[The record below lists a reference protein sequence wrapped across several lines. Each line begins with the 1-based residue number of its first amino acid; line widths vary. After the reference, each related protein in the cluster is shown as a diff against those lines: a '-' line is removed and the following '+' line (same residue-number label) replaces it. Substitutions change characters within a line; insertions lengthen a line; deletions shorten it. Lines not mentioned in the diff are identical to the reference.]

1 MGSAMSHIQTP
12 VVSVIIPAFNKWE
25 YTFKCLMAVATNTG
39 DVAHEVIVVDNA
51 SSDET
56 VQALPLLDGIR
67 LQRNE
72 KNLGF
77 AKASN
82 QGAAMARGK
91 FLMFLNN
98 DTEVRAGWLSSMVK
112 ILDGEP
118 DVAMV
123 GSKLLFPDGTL
134 QHAGVVFAYA
144 APLPVN
150 PFHLHYRQ
158 PQATSQRR
166 LTLRAVTAAC
176 MLVRREA
183 FAAAAGF
190 DEGFVNGYE
199 DVDLC
204 LKIGRTGAKIVYT
217 PESVAV
223 HHESV
228 SEGRFTGN
236 VINVNRL
243 NERWQGLLKSFDV
256 DFRREVQPMAI
267 DPRRPAASVI
277 VPMRDALWSLAPCL
291 ENLRYTTG
299 GEDEIIVV
307 DDGSTGPS
315 AGLARQFVADYPQR
329 FRLIRNETPR
339 GLGAAALQG
348 LEAAARPHAVVM
360 APSLRVV
367 GDWLARLAAHF
378 DVQPNLGALVPTLM
392 PVEALPSHQLFYPLE
407 LMPVAPGGTAASGI
421 AHPRAATPGDVEVIE
436 LPPALLAYAPRERLL
451 EISRRVPEV
460 LIGEDRGRL
469 AVELRSQGRA
479 LARARDVGV
488 YRLSQLPGD
497 VESEMSRAYAAQSSS
512 NLAYE
517 RAHRENGVAPVG
529 HATRAQTE
537 LTSIVIVAR
546 DNLTLTAD
554 CLASILGST
563 HRPFEIVLVDNGS
576 ADDYRGLVA
585 KVRARSARITWL
597 RNERDVGYAQACNQ
611 GLAAAR
617 GEYLAVLHNDV
628 VVTPGWLGRLLGL
641 MAVNPAIGLT
651 GPALSAC
658 TGSQATGLQTYE
670 DVAQL
675 AAFVEP
681 WAVSHA
687 DELAISMPLSG
698 ICLVMKRQ
706 VVDRVGGLDG
716 RFGSSIHTDDDFC
729 IRAYRAGFRMAIA
742 FDAFVHHAG
751 GATWKALG
759 LDRARAA
766 AESRQRFCEKW
777 GLAPDAKVAAAVRA
791 LAKQPFDP
799 ARDHIALGGEST
811 AAPLRDA
818 VSSSAPV
825 LRLRG

>member
-1 MGSAMSHIQTP
+1 MSHIQAP

-25 YTFKCLMAVATNTG
+25 YTFKCLMAVAANTR
-39 DVAHEVIVVDNA
+39 DVDHEVIVVDNA
-51 SSDET
+51 SSDDT
-56 VQALPLLDGIR
+56 AQALPLLDGIR

-77 AKASN
+77 AKACN
-82 QGAAMARGK
+82 QGAAMARGQY
-91 FLMFLNN
+91 LMFLNN

-118 DVAMV
+118 DVAVV

-150 PFHLHYRQ
+150 PFHLNYRR
-158 PQATSQRR
+158 PESMGGKR
-166 LTLRAVTAAC
+166 LTLHAVTAAC
-176 MLVRREA
+176 MLVRGEA
-183 FAAAAGF
+183 FAAAGGF
-190 DEGFVNGYE
+190 DEGYVNGYE

-204 LKIGRTGAKIVYT
+204 LKIGQTGAKIVYT

-228 SEGRFTGN
+228 SEGRFNGN
-236 VINVNRL
+236 VQNANRL
-243 NERWQGLLKSFDV
+243 NQRWHGLLKTFDV

-267 DPRRPAASVI
+267 DPRRAATSVI
-277 VPMRDALWSLAPCL
+277 VPMRDALWTLLPCL

-299 GEDEIIVV
+299 EQDEIIVV
-307 DDGSTGPS
+307 DDGSIGPS
-315 AGLARQFVADYPQR
+315 AGIARHIAAAYPQR
-329 FRLIRNETPR
+329 FRLVRNETPR

-348 LEAAARPHAVVM
+348 LEAATRPLAVVM

-392 PVEALPSHQLFYPLE
+392 PVETLSSHELFYPLE
-407 LMPVAPGGTAASGI
+407 LAPASPGGSRTAGI
-421 AHPRAATPGDVEVIE
+421 AHPCAAAPGDVEVIE
-436 LPPALLAYAPRERLL
+436 FPPALLACAPRERLL
-451 EISRRVPEV
+451 DISRRVPEV

-469 AVELRSQGRA
+469 AVELRAQGLA

-497 VESEMSRAYAAQSSS
+497 LDGELFRSYAAQSSS
-512 NLAYE
+512 NLLYE
-517 RAHRENGVAPVG
+517 RAFRENGAAPIG
-529 HATRAQTE
+529 RATRAQTD
-537 LTSIVIVAR
+537 LTSIVVVAR
-546 DNLTLTAD
+546 ENLITTAD
-554 CLASILGST
+554 CLASIVAGT
-563 HRPFEIVLVDNGS
+563 HRSFEIVLVDNGS
-576 ADDYRGLVA
+576 TEDYRGLVA
-585 KVRARSARITWL
+585 KLRARNARVTWL
-597 RNERDVGYAQACNQ
+597 RNERDVGYAHACNQ

-628 VVTPGWLGRLLGL
+628 VVTPGWLGRLLGS
-641 MAVNPAIGLT
+641 MAIHPAIALA
-651 GPALSAC
+651 GPSLSAC
-658 TGSQATGLQTYE
+658 AGAQAAGLRTYE
-670 DVAQL
+670 EVAQL
-675 AAFVEP
+675 AAFAEP

-687 DELAISMPLSG
+687 DELAVSMPLSG
-698 ICLVMKRQ
+698 VCLVMKRE
-706 VVDRVGGLDG
+706 VVERVGGLDP

-766 AESRQRFCEKW
+766 AESRERFGEKW
-777 GLAPDAKVAAAVRA
+777 GLAADFKVEAAVRA
-791 LAKQPFDP
+791 LGKQPYDP
-799 ARDHIALGGEST
+799 ARDHIAL
-811 AAPLRDA
+811 DA
-818 VSSSAPV
+818 E
-825 LRLRG
+825 LRLAG